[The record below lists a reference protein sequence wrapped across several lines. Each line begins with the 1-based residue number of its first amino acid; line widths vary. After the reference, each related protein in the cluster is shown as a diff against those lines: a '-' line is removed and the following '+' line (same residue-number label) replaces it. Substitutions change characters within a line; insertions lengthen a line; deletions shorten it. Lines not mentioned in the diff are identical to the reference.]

1 MQINKLS
8 SAAMAAA
15 AAMLFTSAIGHRI
28 VRGGRSHRA
37 LHGREFL
44 QGHVRVQ
51 VGEEQLQGH
60 EQLQGPGLDVHVEGR
75 LRSRAK
81 AKAAAK

>member
-15 AAMLFTSAIGHRI
+15 AAMLFTSGLCDC
-28 VRGGRSHRA
+28 VRGGGRRDRA
-37 LHGREFL
+37 LYGREFL
-44 QGHVRVQ
+44 QGNVRVQ

-60 EQLQGPGLDVHVEGR
+60 EQLQGSGLGVDVEGR
-75 LRSRAK
+75 LRSRQSEG
-81 AKAAAK
+81 